1 MNNDEKT
8 DAKSIDFA
16 SVPLKNGV
24 ILLPLAQGTVELL
37 Q

>member
-16 SVPLKNGV
+16 SVLLNGV
-24 ILLPLAQGTVELL
+24 IPLSFAQGTVELL

>member
-16 SVPLKNGV
+16 SVLLNGV
-24 ILLPLAQGTVELL
+24 ILLPFAQGTVELL

>member
-1 MNNDEKT
+1 MKNDEKT

-16 SVPLKNGV
+16 SVPLNGV

>member
-1 MNNDEKT
+1 MKDDEKT

-16 SVPLKNGV
+16 SVFFNGV
-24 ILLPLAQGTVELL
+24 IPLPFAQGAIELL

>member
-16 SVPLKNGV
+16 SVPLNGV
-24 ILLPLAQGTVELL
+24 IPLSFAQGAIELL